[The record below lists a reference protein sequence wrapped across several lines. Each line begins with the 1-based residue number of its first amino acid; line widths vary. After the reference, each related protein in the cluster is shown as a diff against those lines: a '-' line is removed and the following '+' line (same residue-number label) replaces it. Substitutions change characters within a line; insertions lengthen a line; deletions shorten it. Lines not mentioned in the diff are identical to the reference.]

1 MTASLSSRLIH
12 RSAREDGQT
21 MAEYGV
27 ILGVLILGVVAAL
40 GTFALAFAGKLDYV
54 ATAIGSI

>member
-1 MTASLSSRLIH
+1 MTAPLSLRTI
-12 RSAREDGQT
+12 RQPAREDGQT

-27 ILGVLILGVVAAL
+27 ILGVLVLGVVAGLSA
-40 GTFALAFAGKLDYV
+40 FALAFTGKLDYV